1 MSKSQGASACRQQH
15 HCCTALV
22 HSLSC
27 VRLFVTPRTAA
38 RQASLS
44 STISQSLLKLTSI
57 ESVTPS
63 NHLILCHPLLLLPS
77 IFPSIRVFSNESA
90 LPITWPKDWSVSF
103 SISTSMNIKGWFPLG
118 LTGLI
123 PLQSKGLSR
132 VFSSTIQKHQFFGVQ
147 PSLWTNSHIHTW
159 RLEKSYIK
167 RSCFCPYWEKC
178 YLSLRLSLK
187 LLCER
192 WDISP
197 CCSGISWGGCWD
209 A

>member
-1 MSKSQGASACRQQH
+1 MTPW
-15 HCCTALV
+15 TAAHQATL
-22 HSLSC
+22 SLSI
-27 VRLFVTPRTAA
+27 FW
-38 RQASLS
+38 SLPK
-44 STISQSLLKLTSI
+44 IMFRA
-57 ESVTPS
+57 SVTPS
-63 NHLILCHPLLLLPS
+63 NHLILCHLLVLLPS
-77 IFPSIRVFSNESA
+77 VFPSIRVFSNESA
-90 LPITWPKDWSVSF
+90 LPITWPKDWSFSF

-159 RLEKSYIK
+159 WLEKSYIK
-167 RSCFCPYWEKC
+167 WSCFCPYWEKC
-178 YLSLRLSLK
+178 YLSLWLSLK

-197 CCSGISWGGCWD
+197 CCSGISQGGCWD